1 MIANSSLFERKVS
14 LSLPSLSSSSSSSS
28 SSTSKATSR
37 HRGNRR
43 CHYAWKEFLHGIVFC
58 IICQTMWDIRIK
70 GDGGRA
76 EVQVIQQGGGERGGG
91 GEELVFTQMEETQTQ
106 TELIAASSTRPETE
120 TEAEIFNVRHGREA
134 TGTRTITI
142 DDTIGQ
148 QQQQQKHKDFL
159 EIALSTGTDKVQ
171 GHTNLPTCLL
181 KKEGCINPTSTR
193 EECRPWGHFY
203 DTLYDNY
210 LRKYATT
217 PDSSDYYGPI
227 QFLEIGHYQGKGFEA
242 YTKYLEQGNGNTG
255 STNQHELHTME
266 ISCLETG
273 PQSEGKWPYRNTAIV
288 NPRYQS
294 LRKEER
300 LHCGDASKYDTL
312 LEMWE
317 TKMKRSRRPSSNTN
331 TTTNANTN
339 DHDTSSLLSSQP
351 PPPPL
356 MVVVDD
362 GSHLATHMA
371 TSLFFWLPRL
381 EPGGILVVEDI
392 QPIATANLFR
402 THILPQVIKD
412 LHWCGDEENNGL
424 PDTRCFPQLQ
434 PFLAGVHCEMHICVF
449 IRNEKPSS
457 EPNERDSI
465 MPVDAI
471 TNAQKCLFGP
481 HS

>member
-1 MIANSSLFERKVS
+1 M
-14 LSLPSLSSSSSSSS
+14 
-28 SSTSKATSR
+28 
-37 HRGNRR
+37 
-43 CHYAWKEFLHGIVFC
+43 
-58 IICQTMWDIRIK
+58 K

-76 EVQVIQQGGGERGGG
+76 EVQVIQQGGGG
-91 GEELVFTQMEETQTQ
+91 ELVFTRMEETQTQ
-106 TELIAASSTRPETE
+106 TELTSASSARPETE
-120 TEAEIFNVRHGREA
+120 TEAEILNIRHGREA
-134 TGTRTITI
+134 TGTGKITI

-148 QQQQQKHKDFL
+148 QQQQQQQKHTDFL

-171 GHTNLPTCLL
+171 GHANLPKCLL

-217 PDSSDYYGPI
+217 PDSSDLYGPI
-227 QFLEIGHYQGKGFEA
+227 QFLEVGHYQGKGFEA
-242 YTKYLEQGNGNTG
+242 YTKYLEQGNVNTG
-255 STNQHELHTME
+255 STNTHELHTME

-288 NPRYQS
+288 NPRYES

-317 TKMKRSRRPSSNTN
+317 TKMKRSRRSSSNTS
-331 TTTNANTN
+331 TNANTN
-339 DHDTSSLLSSQP
+339 DNDTSSLLSQP

-392 QPIATANLFR
+392 QPIATANPFR

-412 LHWCGDEENNGL
+412 LHWCGDDENNGL
-424 PDTRCFPQLQ
+424 PDTRCFPQIQ

-449 IRNEKPSS
+449 IRNEKPSY